1 MKRLVLLVAVGVIA
15 LVAVFSLV
23 VALMPRSLPPST
35 QHIPAYPDATHLHQ
49 DYTSA
54 INVKALDFQTSA
66 NPQTIQDY
74 YKGFLLK
81 DGWNID
87 TVSVPAT
94 PDSLYFSY
102 TQHDAGFSF
111 ALIIQQLDT
120 GETSVHIKLV
130 SHNLFM

>member
-1 MKRLVLLVAVGVIA
+1 MKRRNLLIAVGVFA

-35 QHIPAYPDATHLHQ
+35 QYIPAYPNATHLDQ
-49 DYTSA
+49 DYTSI
-54 INVKALDFQTSA
+54 INVKTLDFQTSA

-74 YKGFLLK
+74 YKGILLK

-102 TQHDAGFSF
+102 LQHGDGFSLN
-111 ALIIQQLDT
+111 LIIQQLDN
-120 GETSVHIKLV
+120 GDTSVHIKLIA
-130 SHNLFM
+130 HNLFM